1 MKPGIFKLVLRT
13 IIFYKKP
20 VFYQVL
26 IIALLSAVITGSLL
40 TGSSVRSS
48 LKRSATQKLGNTG
61 IAISSGTRYFDVS
74 LVKRMQESHNINC
87 TGILEQNGYC
97 QNLGTQ
103 KEAFKTN
110 IIAIS
115 HDFFSFQG
123 NDSIKIKQGEV
134 AVNKRLANFL
144 LLKPGDDLAIHFRE
158 ITDIPASAPFA
169 PGNEISTSIV
179 LKVGV
184 ILDPAEAG
192 NFSLSISQITP
203 MNIFVNLADIE
214 SSSAKAS
221 KINRL
226 LIDERSGF
234 SASQVSKL
242 LRQTMLPS
250 DIGIRLRKIN
260 KTNQYELTSDRIFI
274 DDALVKEIRDL
285 IPSSAPVLT
294 YLGNRFIVGNHSTPY
309 SFVSALPASLY
320 PEICKDNRIIINT
333 WMADDLKAKQG
344 DTLNMYWYSP
354 DSLNKLIE
362 RNQGF
367 IIDRIVTMDGIWADS
382 LLMPDFPGISGSESC
397 SDWDAGIP
405 IRMNEIRPKDE
416 DYWNKYRGT
425 PKAFINYEK
434 GKELWG
440 NNFGPA
446 TAIRFKT
453 GVTGEEIAGK
463 LNGSLDP
470 DESGFAITDIAE
482 ESIKAAD
489 QSVDFGTLFLSL
501 GFFLII
507 ASIVLLSFAVSSY
520 FDSKRGHL
528 NTFFALG
535 FKSGWIK
542 KLLFAETGI
551 IALAGTFAGAFSGV
565 IVNVLIT
572 KALNSVW
579 KGAVQTDTLNAFFN
593 IVPII
598 TGFVFTLFIVAIFM
612 LIKIIRYLKMLNRK
626 EHEIH
631 KMPSPSRN
639 LMFLVTSFILTAVF
653 FFLSGFYKSNELS
666 FYFAS
671 GTFLLVSMVFFW
683 RQFFIGNTTLKNTY
697 IKRKKG
703 LSRLY
708 YAHYP
713 SNAVTPIL
721 FIAAGIF
728 AVFIT
733 AANRMNFNDKYLQR
747 SSGTGGYLLWCE
759 TAIPIKEDLNSASG
773 RNATGLDID
782 QLSGLSFVQARVSAG
797 NDASCLNL
805 NHITSP
811 PLMGIDPSDFVKY
824 GAFSFANEITD
835 RSIKDP
841 WSFLNIVSGNNI
853 IYGIADQT
861 VLEWGLKHKT
871 GDTLTLRAENGQPLK
886 VIIAAGLQTSVFQ
899 GYVLIGMEN
908 FRKYYPSVSGST
920 VMLANGD
927 PSLIDVYK
935 NTLAERFANSGIDIE
950 KTNDRLAAFYEV
962 TNTYLSVFGVFGAFG
977 MITAIAGLGF
987 VLLRNYNQR
996 KREFALML
1004 ATGFPFK
1011 SIRRMIL
1018 TEQVIILLAGVSA
1031 GVISAIVAT
1040 LPSIRERADLP
1051 WLFLTGMVAAITLT
1065 GLITLFLSVRSI
1077 SGESL
1082 TVSLRRE

>member
-1 MKPGIFKLVLRT
+1 MKSGIFKLVIRT
-13 IIFYKKP
+13 IRFYKKP
-20 VFYQVL
+20 VLYQVL

-48 LKRSATQKLGNTG
+48 LKRSATERLGNTG
-61 IAISSGTRYFDVS
+61 IFISSGTRYFDVS
-74 LVKRMQESHNINC
+74 LAKRMQDSLRINC
-87 TGILEQNGYC
+87 AGILELNGYC
-97 QNLGTQ
+97 QNLSTQ

-110 IIAIS
+110 FFAVN

-123 NDSIKIKQGEV
+123 YDSLKIKQGEI
-134 AVNKRLANFL
+134 AVNKRLADYL
-144 LLKPGDDLAIHFRE
+144 QLKPGDDLAIHFSE
-158 ITDIPASAPFA
+158 ITDIPASAPFS
-169 PGNEISTSIV
+169 PGKEVSTSIV
-179 LKVGV
+179 LKVGI
-184 ILDPAEAG
+184 ILDPVETG

-203 MNIFVNLADIE
+203 MNIFVNLSDIE
-214 SSSAKAS
+214 SNSVNSL

-226 LIDERSGF
+226 LLDERSRY
-234 SASQVSKL
+234 SISKISEI
-242 LRQTMLPS
+242 LRQSLLPA
-250 DIGIRLRKIN
+250 DIGIRIRKVK
-260 KTNQYELTSDRIFI
+260 KTDQYELISDRIFI
-274 DDALVKEIRDL
+274 DDAITEDIRKL

-294 YLGNRFIVGNHSTPY
+294 YLGNRFIVGNRSTPY
-309 SFVSALPASLY
+309 SFVSALPSSLY
-320 PEICKDNRIIINT
+320 PEICTGNRIIINS

-344 DTLNMYWYSP
+344 DTLKMYWYSP

-362 RNQGF
+362 RNQEF
-367 IIDRIVTMDGIWADS
+367 IIDRVVAMDGIWSDS

-446 TAIRFKT
+446 TAIRFQT
-453 GVTGEEIAGK
+453 GVTGKEIASK

-470 DESGFAITDIAE
+470 AETGFTITDIAD

-501 GFFLII
+501 GFFLIV

-520 FDSKRGHL
+520 FDSKREHL
-528 NTFFALG
+528 HTYFALG

-551 IALAGTFAGAFSGV
+551 IALSGTFAGAFAGV
-565 IVNVLIT
+565 LVNMLIT

-598 TGFVFTLFIVAIFM
+598 TGFVVTLVTMAIFM
-612 LIKIIRYLKMLNRK
+612 LTKINRYLKMLNRK
-626 EHEIH
+626 EKVIH
-631 KMPSPSRN
+631 KMPSRKLN
-639 LMFLVTSFILTAVF
+639 FIFLFISLLLTAVF
-653 FFLSGFYKSNELS
+653 YLLSLIYKGQELS
-666 FYFAS
+666 YYFAS
-671 GTFLLVSMVFFW
+671 GTFLLVTMVFFW
-683 RQFFIGNTTLKNTY
+683 RQFFIGNSTLKDNY

-708 YAHYP
+708 YSHYP
-713 SNAVTPIL
+713 SHAVTPIL

-733 AANRMNFNDKYLQR
+733 GANRMNFNDKYLQR

-759 TAIPIKEDLNSASG
+759 TALPLKEDLNSASG
-773 RNATGLDID
+773 RNTAGFDTE
-782 QLSGLSFVQARVSAG
+782 QLSGLSFVQARVSSG

-805 NHITSP
+805 NHIMSP
-811 PLMGIDPSDFVKY
+811 PLMGIDPSDFIKK
-824 GAFSFANEITD
+824 GSFSFANEISD
-835 RSIKDP
+835 KRIKDS
-841 WSFLNIVSGNNI
+841 WSFLNISSDQNI

-861 VLEWGLKHKT
+861 VLEWGLKRKT
-871 GDTLTLRAENGQPLK
+871 GDTLILRAENGQPLR

-899 GYVLIGMEN
+899 GYVLIGMKN
-908 FRKYYPSVSGST
+908 FMKYYPSVSGST
-920 VMLANGD
+920 VMLADGD
-927 PSLIDVYK
+927 PALIDVYK
-935 NTLAERFANSGIDIE
+935 NTLAERFGNSGIDIE
-950 KTNDRLAAFYEV
+950 KTTDRLAAFYEV
-962 TNTYLSVFGVFGAFG
+962 TNTYLSVFGVFGVFG
-977 MITAIAGLGF
+977 MITGIAGLGF

-1018 TEQVIILLAGVSA
+1018 SEQVIILLAGVSS
-1031 GVISAIVAT
+1031 GIISAIVAT
-1040 LPSIRERADLP
+1040 LPSIRGRADLP
-1051 WLFLTGMVAAITLT
+1051 WMFLAGMVIAITLT

-1082 TVSLRRE
+1082 TVSLRKE